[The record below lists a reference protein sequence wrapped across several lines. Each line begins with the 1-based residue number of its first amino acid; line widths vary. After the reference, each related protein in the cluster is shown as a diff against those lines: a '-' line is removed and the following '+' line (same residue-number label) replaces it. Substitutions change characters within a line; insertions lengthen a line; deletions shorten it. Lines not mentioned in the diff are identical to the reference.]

1 MHLTNYLI
9 DDDDDFD
16 IDNGKKRSLKFLLK
30 YLKEQKQDE
39 AKLWKEIEV
48 KERIKKNKNKNKF
61 YVKNIVLK
69 TIFLAEP
76 HLLTA
81 YRTCR
86 PGILPTSESVCFEL
100 LGFDILIDKNLKPWI
115 IEVCLTIS

>member
-48 KERIKKNKNKNKF
+48 KERIKKNKMKINF
-61 YVKNIVLK
+61 ML
-69 TIFLAEP
+69 
-76 HLLTA
+76 
-81 YRTCR
+81 R
-86 PGILPTSESVCFEL
+86 ILY
-100 LGFDILIDKNLKPWI
+100 
-115 IEVCLTIS
+115 

>member
-1 MHLTNYLI
+1 MHLKNYLN
-9 DDDDDFD
+9 DDEDERQE
-16 IDNGKKRSLKFLLK
+16 RSLKSLLG
-30 YLKEQKQDE
+30 YLKEQKKDE
-39 AKLWKEIEV
+39 EKLWKEIQ
-48 KERIKKNKNKNKF
+48 I
-61 YVKNIVLK
+61 IVLK

-86 PGILPTSESVCFEL
+86 SGTLPTSESVCFEL

-115 IEVCLTIS
+115 IEVCL